1 MCAPISAT
9 IGGSITSAS
18 FATAML
24 FNQILAIATIVS
36 LFGYKIVRF
45 IKSV

>member
-36 LFGYKIVRF
+36 LFGYKILRF
-45 IKSV
+45 IKLV